1 MGEQI
6 FNIIGAIS
14 GIIGIIGF
22 LFHIDKAGSRIKWG
36 LLVVVSI
43 IVIVVMQFKGC
54 NNDKVLPEDERN
66 KTETQLSAE
75 DNIEN
80 EKREEKDAEPE
91 EEMQAETENETTGET
106 ESLGQK
112 SAKENCDI
120 EIAPILQAETAI
132 EDIAVSTL
140 EGNTAYIENYM
151 GKIETDEQADM
162 YMFQTQV
169 SGRYRIEISGM
180 LSGVKINLEAYNAA
194 GENIGRTSSGIG
206 NGEGLTLE
214 GLAANETYSVH
225 VKQYNSYSEYIL
237 TVGHQKNTMS
247 ITGATEVTD
256 SIEYTNQRNVYEFIP
271 SVNGTYRFEM
281 AELVSGVKVNMSVYN
296 AGNEWESGTS
306 NGIENGQGITI
317 GNMVAGETYKI
328 YVEQYN
334 SYGSYKL
341 LVGYQKEMV
350 ADVAAFTV
358 VQDSI
363 QYTDQRNIYQ
373 FIPPIEGRYRFEMSG
388 LISGNKVNMIV
399 YNQAGEWVE
408 GTSYGIENGG
418 GLTILGM
425 VAGENYQVV
434 IEQCSGYSPYKLNI
448 GKQKAYTEVGSSEK
462 ISDSV
467 EYTEQRNVY
476 LFIPPYEGNYC
487 FKLSG
492 LTSGVKVNMRIFN
505 EGEEQMEATSYGVEN
520 GFEMKLENAVA
531 GETYQVQILQYEGTS
546 DYILE
551 IF

>member
-6 FNIIGAIS
+6 LNIIGAIS

-22 LFHIDKAGSRIKWG
+22 LFNIDKADSRKKWG
-36 LLVVVSI
+36 LLVAVGV
-43 IVIVVMQFKGC
+43 IVIVLMQFNGC
-54 NNDKVLPEDERN
+54 NNDKVLPEEEEN
-66 KTETQLSAE
+66 KTEAQLPAN
-75 DNIEN
+75 DDTEN
-80 EKREEKDAEPE
+80 EKREEKDTE
-91 EEMQAETENETTGET
+91 EETQAETEHETTGET
-106 ESLGQK
+106 ESLGQN
-112 SAKENCDI
+112 SAREEYDI

-140 EGNTAYIENYM
+140 EGNTAYIENYT
-151 GKIETDEQADM
+151 GKIETDEQEDI
-162 YMFQTQV
+162 YTFQTQV
-169 SGRYRIEISGM
+169 SGRYRIEISGL
-180 LSGVKINLEAYNAA
+180 LSGVKINLEVYNAA
-194 GENIGRTSSGIG
+194 GEYIDRTSSGIE
-206 NGEGLTLE
+206 NGGGLTLE
-214 GLAANETYSVH
+214 NLAANETYSVH

-237 TVGHQKNTMS
+237 TVGHQKSDMS
-247 ITGATEVTD
+247 ITSATEVTD

-296 AGNEWESGTS
+296 AGNEKESGTS
-306 NGIENGQGITI
+306 YGIENGEGITI
-317 GNMVAGETYKI
+317 ENMVAGETYKI

-341 LVGYQKEMV
+341 LVGHQKEIV
-350 ADVAAFTV
+350 GDVAAFTA

-388 LISGNKVNMIV
+388 LISGNQVNMFV
-399 YNQAGEWVE
+399 YNQAGEQVE

-418 GLTILGM
+418 GLTVLGM
-425 VAGENYQVV
+425 VAGETYQVV
-434 IEQCSGYSPYKLNI
+434 IKQYSGYSPYKLKI
-448 GKQKAYTEVGSSEK
+448 GKQKAYTEVGSPEK

-476 LFIPPYEGNYC
+476 LFTPLYEGDYR
-487 FKLSG
+487 FKVSG

-505 EGEEQMEATSYGVEN
+505 EGEEQVDATSYGVEN
-520 GFEMKLENAVA
+520 GFEMKLEKAVA
-531 GETYQVQILQYEGTS
+531 GETYQVQILQYEGMS